1 MLKISSFILL
11 IGLLFCHFVSA
22 QDTTDVVRLRNLSY
36 MDQDLVRRID
46 CDNITDNLSAR
57 ICANLAFQD
66 VDKRMNEQL
75 LLHLEQIAN
84 DSVRQEV
91 VTYHQAWVAH
101 RRLQS
106 YEASEGYR
114 GHLLGLVYL
123 DHMIRL
129 TEWRL
134 TELLYLNN
142 REK

>member
-11 IGLLFCHFVSA
+11 IGLLFCHLASA

-36 MDQDLVRRID
+36 MDQDLVQRID
-46 CDNITDNLSAR
+46 CDNITDNLSTR

-84 DSVRQEV
+84 DSVREEV
-91 VTYHQAWVAH
+91 ATYHQAWVAH

-106 YEASEGYR
+106 YKASAGYR
-114 GHLLGLVYL
+114 GHMLGLVYL

-134 TELLYLNN
+134 AELLYLNN